1 MKGSHLISII
11 IPAYNAAAVLQRCLQ
26 SVQQQTYKNFEA
38 IVVNDGSKDGTA
50 EIVDRLSSAD
60 PRFKAIHQ
68 HNQGVSAA
76 RNKGLDKASGDFVT
90 FIDADDYVKPDYLQK
105 LHGALIEKNA
115 DMAAGG
121 YYELSPYAKKPVPLH
136 DLQKFFP
143 QSIISRDNFQSVLFS
158 GVTGVLWGKMFRR
171 DVIEKFRLRLN
182 PEISYSEDL
191 VFVLQYTNEIDNI
204 AVVYDQLYYYD
215 RTGEDGL
222 SSRYGE
228 GFLKNI
234 KLANQELKRHY
245 KRPDLEEIVSKRTV
259 SALYTVLY
267 HTTSAA
273 GSRSVK
279 KTKLRKLWADHQEDF
294 LKLPQGGINLKL
306 QNYMQHGRVNSVILF
321 CTALQK
327 FRQFKKKMRQI

>member
-1 MKGSHLISII
+1 MTGQRLISII
-11 IPAYNAAAVLQRCLQ
+11 IPAYNAEAVLQRCLR

-50 EIVDRLSSAD
+50 EIVDRLASSD

-76 RNKGLDKASGDFVT
+76 RNKALDKASGDFVT

-105 LHGALIEKNA
+105 LHGAMIEKNA

-143 QSIISRDNFQSVLFS
+143 QSMISRDNFQSVLFS

-171 DVIEKFRLRLN
+171 DIIEKFRLRLN
-182 PEISYSEDL
+182 PDISYSEDL
-191 VFVLQYTNEIDNI
+191 VLVLQYTNEIDNI
-204 AVVYDQLYYYD
+204 AVVNDQLYYYD

-245 KRPDLEEIVSKRTV
+245 KRPDLAEVLSKRTTA
-259 SALYTVLY
+259 ALYTVLY
-267 HTTSAA
+267 HTAA
-273 GSRSVK
+273 GTDSWSIK
-279 KTKLRKLWADHQEDF
+279 KTKLSQLWADHQEDF

-306 QNYMQHGRVNSVILF
+306 HNYMQHNQVNRVILF

-327 FRQFKKKMRQI
+327 FRQFKKKLSQI